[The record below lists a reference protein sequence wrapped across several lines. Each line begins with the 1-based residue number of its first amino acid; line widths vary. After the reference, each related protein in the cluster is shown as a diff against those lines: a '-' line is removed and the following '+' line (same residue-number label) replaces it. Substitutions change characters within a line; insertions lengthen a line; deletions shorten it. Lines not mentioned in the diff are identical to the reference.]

1 MFQHDINVVL
11 VDWSYAAS
19 DLLYLQ
25 SVSNSRV
32 AGAEVAYLISQ
43 YEKSLGFDPSLAY
56 LVGFSLGAQA
66 LGQTGKRFN
75 AGNPSKKIGRITGNK
90 IHVAYRITMMALVNS
105 RKISNI
111 FSTIFYWKRAN
122 VFQKVFENVL
132 SSFSHDSPAGHNVFR
147 KIFSLPR
154 P

>member
-19 DLLYLQ
+19 DILYLQ

-43 YEKSLGFDPSLAY
+43 YEKNLGFDPSLAY

-75 AGNPSKKIGRITGNK
+75 AGNPGKKIGRITGNK
-90 IHVAYRITMMALVNS
+90 IRVAYKITMM
-105 RKISNI
+105 
-111 FSTIFYWKRAN
+111 
-122 VFQKVFENVL
+122 E
-132 SSFSHDSPAGHNVFR
+132 
-147 KIFSLPR
+147 
-154 P
+154 